1 VKGEM
6 TVAEAVREGR
16 DAFGRRAWAAAYEK
30 LSAADAVTPLDLP
43 DLERLATAASLT
55 ARDERSDELW
65 IRLHTESLRANDA
78 RRAVRCAF
86 WLIDDLLT
94 RGQVAR
100 AGGWL
105 ARAQR
110 LVDEREDDCPECGLL
125 LVMTARMNAMRGDA
139 RSAEAAALR
148 AVEIGDRFGDAEVK
162 TFGRLCLGQVRV
174 GMGDSAAAAT
184 LFDEVMVSATVDDV
198 SPIAVCVV
206 YCAVIDACQHLFDVE
221 RAREWTAA
229 FSQWCS
235 TQPDLVPFRGQCLVH
250 RAEIMRLSGAWSQA
264 AEEAERACHLLS
276 RLTDPT
282 TAVAPGDT
290 PSVKYPAG
298 AAYYELAEL
307 ARVRGDFAEAEAAY
321 REASLYGQ
329 SPEPGL
335 ALLRLA
341 QGRAT
346 AAARAIRRVLGQTL
360 RRSRRARA
368 LAACV
373 EIMIAVRDLAAA
385 RAAAEE
391 LSALAADTG
400 APILRASSAHAMGS
414 VLLAEGDAAGA
425 LTALRAAWVAWQ
437 EIEAP
442 YEAGR
447 ARVLM
452 GLACRA
458 LGDDDTAELELDA
471 ARRVFQRLPATP
483 DLARVNELL
492 RAETHRGAR
501 VLTPRE
507 LQVIG
512 LIASGRTNHAIA
524 EALSISD
531 RTVDRHVSNIFTK
544 LALSSR
550 SAATAYAYEHGLV

>member
-1 VKGEM
+1 M
-6 TVAEAVREGR
+6 TVADAVREGR
-16 DAFGRRAWAAAYEK
+16 DAFGRRAWAEAYEK
-30 LSAADAVTPLDLP
+30 LSAADAAAPLDLP
-43 DLERLATAASLT
+43 DLERLATSALLIGL
-55 ARDERSDELW
+55 DEQSDQLW
-65 IRLHTESLRANDA
+65 VRLHTEAISAHDPPRAA
-78 RRAVRCAF
+78 RCAF
-86 WLIDDLLT
+86 WLINDLLI
-94 RGQVAR
+94 RGQIAQ

-110 LVDEREDDCPECGLL
+110 LLDERTDDCPECGLL
-125 LVMTARMNAMRGDA
+125 LVMSARMHAMRGDP

-148 AVEIGDRFGDAEVK
+148 AVEVGDRFNDPEVK
-162 TFGRLCLGQVRV
+162 AFGRLSLGQVRV
-174 GMGDSAAAAT
+174 GMGDAAAAAT
-184 LFDEVMVSATVDDV
+184 LFDEAMVAATVDDV

-206 YCAVIDACQHLFDVE
+206 YCAVIDACQHIFDVE

-235 TQPDLVPFRGQCLVH
+235 TQPTLVPFRGQCLVH

-264 AEEAERACHLLS
+264 MEEAERACDLLA
-276 RLTDPT
+276 RRIGAT
-282 TAVAPGDT
+282 TAAAPRDL
-290 PSVKYPAG
+290 PAAKYPMG

-307 ARVRGDFAEAEAAY
+307 ARVRGDFAKAEASY
-321 REASLYGQ
+321 RQASLYGQ

-341 QGRAT
+341 QGRLT
-346 AAARAIRRVLGQTL
+346 AAERAIRRVIAQSQK
-360 RRSRRARA
+360 RSWRARA
-368 LAACV
+368 LAAYV
-373 EIMIAVRDLAAA
+373 EIMVAVRDLPAA

-414 VLLAEGDAAGA
+414 VQLAEGDAVGA
-425 LTALRAAWVAWQ
+425 FAALRAAWAAWQ
-437 EIEAP
+437 EIEVP
-442 YEAGR
+442 YEAAR

-458 LGDDDTAELELDA
+458 LGDDDAAELELDA

-483 DLARVNELL
+483 DLAQVNELM
-492 RAETHRGAR
+492 RAERHRGVR
-501 VLTPRE
+501 GLTPRE

>member
-1 VKGEM
+1 M
-6 TVAEAVREGR
+6 TVADAVREGR
-16 DAFGRRAWAAAYEK
+16 DAFGRRAWADAYEK
-30 LSAADAVTPLDLP
+30 LSAADAVAPLDLP
-43 DLERLATAASLT
+43 DLERLATSALLT
-55 ARDERSDELW
+55 GKDELSDELW
-65 IRLHTESLRANDA
+65 VRLHTESLRAHDA
-78 RRAVRCAF
+78 PRAARCAF
-86 WLIDDLLT
+86 WLINELLI
-94 RGQVAR
+94 RGQIAR

-110 LVDEREDDCPECGLL
+110 LLDERGDECPECGLL
-125 LVMTARMNAMRGDA
+125 LVMSARMNAMRGDA
-139 RSAEAAALR
+139 RSAEAAARR
-148 AVEIGDRFGDAEVK
+148 AVEIGDRFDDPEVK

-174 GMGDSAAAAT
+174 AMGDAVAAAT
-184 LFDEVMVSATVDDV
+184 LFDEAMVSATVDEM

-206 YCAVIDACQHLFDVE
+206 YCAVIDACQHIFDVE

-264 AEEAERACHLLS
+264 TEEAERACHLLS
-276 RLTDPT
+276 RLSETTTD
-282 TAVAPGDT
+282 VAPGDV
-290 PSVKYPAG
+290 PSVKYPVG

-307 ARVRGDFAEAEAAY
+307 SRVRGDFAKAEASY

-341 QGRAT
+341 QGRLS
-346 AAARAIRRVLGQTL
+346 AAERAIRRVLGQAQK
-360 RRSRRARA
+360 RSRRARA

-373 EIMIAVRDLAAA
+373 EIMVAVRDLPTA
-385 RAAAEE
+385 REAAEE
-391 LSALAADTG
+391 LSALASDTG

-414 VLLAEGDAAGA
+414 VLLTEGDATGA
-425 LTALRAAWVAWQ
+425 LTALRAAWAAWQ

-442 YEAGR
+442 YEAAR

-458 LGDDDTAELELDA
+458 LGDDDAAELELDA
-471 ARRVFQRLPATP
+471 ARRVFQRLSAAP
-483 DLARVNELL
+483 DLARVNDLT
-492 RAETHRGAR
+492 RAETHRDAR
-501 VLTPRE
+501 TLTPRE

-550 SAATAYAYEHGLV
+550 SAATAYAYQHGLV